1 MDNIS
6 AFCYI
11 RPQRYKMNEPA
22 DLFQNIQT
30 MGMIIVPLFAICL
43 IGLMKDELGLDEIG
57 KGLVQLMKSFKT
69 RVNSTEIVTKI
80 SNPDETELRVLS
92 ELQMYFNK
100 PHHSHSVIQ
109 HSRKVEFQNWDC
121 AIYGDLYLITQN
133 GRLATLAR
141 LLNDNG
147 FSISYKANDMCGG
160 QCWHIW
166 KASSNEKPAFLNF
179 Q

>member
-1 MDNIS
+1 
-6 AFCYI
+6 
-11 RPQRYKMNEPA
+11 MNEPA

-30 MGMIIVPLFAICL
+30 MGMIIVPLFAILL
-43 IGLMKDELGLDEIG
+43 IGLMKDELGLDDIG
-57 KGLVQLMKSFKT
+57 KDLGKLMKTFKK
-69 RVNSTEIVTKI
+69 RFNSTEIVTKL
-80 SNPDETELRVLS
+80 SKPDEMELRVLS
-92 ELQMYFNK
+92 ELQLYFNK
-100 PHHSHSVIQ
+100 PNHSHSVIQ
-109 HSRKVEFQNWDC
+109 HSRNIEVQNWDC

-147 FSISYKANDMCGG
+147 FSISYDANDMCGG

-166 KASSNEKPAFLNF
+166 KASSNENPAFLNF

>member
-1 MDNIS
+1 
-6 AFCYI
+6 
-11 RPQRYKMNEPA
+11 MNEPA

-30 MGMIIVPLFAICL
+30 MGLIIVPLIAICL
-43 IGLMKDELGLDEIG
+43 IGLMKDELGLDDIG
-57 KGLVQLMKSFKT
+57 KDLGKLMKLFKK
-69 RVNSTEIVTKI
+69 RLNSTELVTKL
-80 SNPDETELRVLS
+80 STPGEMELRVLS
-92 ELQMYFNK
+92 ELQIYFNT
-100 PHHSHSVIQ
+100 PNHSHSVIQ
-109 HSRKVEFQNWDC
+109 HSRCIEFQNWDC

-147 FSISYKANDMCGG
+147 FSISYDENDMCGG

-166 KASSNEKPAFLNF
+166 KASSNEKPTFLCF